1 MYIHV
6 KVTPGAKA
14 DSVRKVS
21 QDRYDMWVREKAE
34 RNLANKKVTELLAK
48 TLGLETKMVRLISGH
63 TSPSK
68 LFSVFDKS
76 KLDDVRRIGA
86 GGIVTEY

>member
-14 DSVRKVS
+14 DSVRKIS

-34 RNLANKKVTELLAK
+34 RNLANKKATELLAK
-48 TLGLETKMVRLISGH
+48 TLGVESKLVRLISGH

-68 LFSVFDKS
+68 LFSVFDKELFD
-76 KLDDVRRIGA
+76 KVREIGP
-86 GGIVTEY
+86 GGVQTNF

>member
-14 DSVRKVS
+14 DRVTKVS
-21 QDRYDMWVREKAE
+21 SDKYEMWVREKAE
-34 RNLANKKVTELLAK
+34 RNLANKKVTELLAR
-48 TLGLETKMVRLISGH
+48 TLGVEEKLVRLISGH

-68 LFSVFDKS
+68 LFSIFDTAS
-76 KLDDVRRIGA
+76 IRMRGS
-86 GGIVTEY
+86 GGVQNS

>member
-14 DSVRKVS
+14 DRVMKVS
-21 QDRYDMWVREKAE
+21 RDHYDMWVREKAE
-34 RNLANKKVTELLAK
+34 RNLANKKATELLAK
-48 TLGLETKMVRLISGH
+48 TLEVEPKMVRLISGH

-68 LFSVFDKS
+68 LFSVFDMEGIR
-76 KLDDVRRIGA
+76 LRGA
-86 GGIVTEY
+86 GGISK